1 MPTPSAKESKP
12 EFISRCMGFP
22 DMQEY
27 DTEQRYAICQSKW
40 SEAKMAKVSK
50 YAIIKVSFD
59 YDGVISTEAGKLKA
73 KKLIANGDTCYII
86 SARRNKADL
95 LGAANAVRIPENNVY
110 ATGSNEAKVAKVKS
124 LNIDIHYDNN
134 PDVVKALGPIGK
146 LFNA

>member
-1 MPTPSAKESKP
+1 MEKLNKILKFAK
-12 EFISRCMGFP
+12 
-22 DMQEY
+22 
-27 DTEQRYAICQSKW
+27 
-40 SEAKMAKVSK
+40 
-50 YAIIKVSFD
+50 IKVSFD

-73 KKLIANGDTCYII
+73 KKLIANGDICYII

-95 LGAANAVRIPENNVY
+95 LGAANEVGIPEHQVY
-110 ATGSNEAKVAKVKS
+110 AVGSNEAKIAKVKE

>member
-40 SEAKMAKVSK
+40 SESKMAKVSK
-50 YAIIKVSFD
+50 YTKIKVSFD

-73 KKLIANGDTCYII
+73 KKLISNGDTCYII

-95 LGAANAVRIPENNVY
+95 LSAANAVGIPEHNVY

-134 PDVVKALGPIGK
+134 PDVVKTLGPIGK

>member
-1 MPTPSAKESKP
+1 MEKLNKILKFAK
-12 EFISRCMGFP
+12 
-22 DMQEY
+22 
-27 DTEQRYAICQSKW
+27 
-40 SEAKMAKVSK
+40 
-50 YAIIKVSFD
+50 IKVSFD

-95 LGAANAVRIPENNVY
+95 LGAANEVGIPEHQVY
-110 ATGSNEAKVAKVKS
+110 AVGSNEAKIAKVKE